1 MTDTTAGTYQGK
13 RVLVTGAAGVLG
25 VAVAAHFAR
34 GGATLALL
42 DVLPIEAEHLNLICD
57 LTDADACVTTVAQAA
72 DALGGIDIL
81 ANIAGGFTMGDSVAD
96 TSDATWEFMFD
107 LNARTVFNMARAVV
121 PMMRSQGAGKI
132 VNVGARGGLRGS
144 GLMAAYAA
152 SKSVV
157 QRLTEALADELK
169 GDGINVNCVLPSI
182 IDTPRNRTDMPDAK
196 HDAWVAPEDLA
207 NVIGFL
213 ASDGARAIHG
223 ASIAVD
229 GLS

>member
-1 MTDTTAGTYQGK
+1 MTGTTTTHQGK

-25 VAVAAHFAR
+25 VAVTEHFAR

-42 DVLPIEAEHLNLICD
+42 DLLPIETEHFNCVCD
-57 LTDADACVTTVAQAA
+57 LTDAAACATAVAQVK
-72 DALGGIDIL
+72 DALGGIDVL
-81 ANIAGGFTMGDSVAD
+81 ANIAGGFTMGDTVAD
-96 TSDATWEFMFD
+96 TSDATWEFMFN
-107 LNARTVFNMARAVV
+107 LNARSVFNMARAVV
-121 PMMRSQGAGKI
+121 PMMRSQGSGKI
-132 VNVGARGGLRGS
+132 INVGARGGLRGS

-157 QRLTEALADELK
+157 HRLTEALAEELK
-169 GDGINVNCVLPSI
+169 GDRINVNCVLPSI
-182 IDTPRNRTDMPDAK
+182 IDTPRNRSDMPDAK

-213 ASDGARAIHG
+213 ASDAARAIHG
-223 ASIAVD
+223 ASIGVD

>member
-1 MTDTTAGTYQGK
+1 MTGTMTTHQGK

-25 VAVAAHFAR
+25 VAVTEHFAR

-42 DVLPIEAEHLNLICD
+42 DLLPIETEHFNCVCD
-57 LTDADACVTTVAQAA
+57 LTDAAACATAVAQVK
-72 DALGGIDIL
+72 DALGGIDVL
-81 ANIAGGFTMGDSVAD
+81 ANIAGGFTMGDTVAD
-96 TSDATWEFMFD
+96 TSDATWEFMFN

-121 PMMRSQGAGKI
+121 PVMRSQGSGKI
-132 VNVGARGGLRGS
+132 INVGARGGLRGS

-157 QRLTEALADELK
+157 HRLTEALAEELK

-182 IDTPRNRTDMPDAK
+182 IDTPRNRSDMPDAK

-213 ASDGARAIHG
+213 ASDAARAIHG
-223 ASIAVD
+223 ASIGVD

>member
-1 MTDTTAGTYQGK
+1 MTDTTTTYQGK
-13 RVLVTGAAGVLG
+13 RVLITGAAGVLG
-25 VAVAAHFAR
+25 VAVGEHFAR

-57 LTDADACVTTVAQAA
+57 LTDADACVTTVAQVTN
-72 DALGGIDIL
+72 ALGGIDIL

-96 TSDATWEFMFD
+96 TSDATWEFMFN

-121 PMMRSQGAGKI
+121 PVMRSQGSGKI
-132 VNVGARGGLRGS
+132 VNVGARGGLRGG

-157 QRLTEALADELK
+157 HRLTEALADELK

-182 IDTPRNRTDMPDAK
+182 IDTPRNRTDMPDAQ
-196 HDAWVAPEDLA
+196 HEAWVDPNDLA

-213 ASDGARAIHG
+213 ASDAARAVHG
-223 ASIAVD
+223 AAIAVD

>member
-1 MTDTTAGTYQGK
+1 MTTYQGK
-13 RVLVTGAAGVLG
+13 RVVVTGAAGVLG
-25 VAVAAHFAR
+25 VAVAEHFAR
-34 GGATLALL
+34 GGATLAQL
-42 DVLPIEAEHLNLICD
+42 DVLPNESAVAAKHLTQVCD
-57 LTDADACVTTVAQAA
+57 LTDPAACAAAVAQAK
-72 DALGGIDIL
+72 DALGGIDVL

-96 TSDATWEFMFD
+96 TTDETWEFMFN

-121 PMMRSQGAGKI
+121 PVMRSQGSGKI
-132 VNVGARGGLRGS
+132 INVGARGGLRGG

-157 QRLTEALADELK
+157 QRLTESLADELK

-182 IDTPRNRTDMPDAK
+182 IDTPRNRSDMPDAK
-196 HDAWVAPEDLA
+196 HEAWVAPEDLA

>member
-1 MTDTTAGTYQGK
+1 MTDTTTTYQGK

-25 VAVAAHFAR
+25 VAVTEHFAR

-42 DVLPIEAEHLNLICD
+42 DLLPIETEHFNCVCD
-57 LTDADACVTTVAQAA
+57 LTDAAACATAVAQVK
-72 DALGGIDIL
+72 DALGGIDVL
-81 ANIAGGFTMGDSVAD
+81 ANIAGGFTMGDTVAD
-96 TSDATWEFMFD
+96 TSDATWEFMFN

-121 PMMRSQGAGKI
+121 PVMRSQGSGKI
-132 VNVGARGGLRGS
+132 INVGARGGLRGS

-157 QRLTEALADELK
+157 HRLTEALAEELK

-182 IDTPRNRTDMPDAK
+182 IDTPRNRSDMPDAK

-213 ASDGARAIHG
+213 ASDAARAIHG
-223 ASIAVD
+223 AS
-229 GLS
+229 

>member
-1 MTDTTAGTYQGK
+1 MTIYQGQ
-13 RVLVTGAAGVLG
+13 RVVLTGAAGVLG
-25 VAVAAHFAR
+25 VAVAEHFAR

-42 DVLPIEAEHLNLICD
+42 DVLPIETEHWNHTCD
-57 LTDADACVTTVAQAA
+57 LTDAEACATAVAQAK

-96 TSDATWEFMFD
+96 TSDETWEFMFN

-121 PMMRSQGAGKI
+121 PVMRSQGSGKI
-132 VNVGARGGLRGS
+132 INVGARGGLRGG

-157 QRLTEALADELK
+157 QRLTESLADELK

-182 IDTPRNRTDMPDAK
+182 IDTPRNRNDMPDAD
-196 HDAWVAPEDLA
+196 HEAWVAPEDLA

-223 ASIAVD
+223 ASIAID